1 MPTSLP
7 LIIPARASIS
17 EILSLEGVTA
27 VVGLIMPQS
36 WTDANVTVLGSPFGV
51 NFYDLHDGMPVTEL
65 MFACRPGVMVN
76 INPNRLRCCA
86 AIRLR
91 SGTHAVPIA
100 QAAARTFGVIV
111 EGDVPQ
117 PIPVRS
123 DDPEA

>member
-1 MPTSLP
+1 MPTSVP
-7 LIIPARASIS
+7 LIIPARESMS

-27 VVGLIMPQS
+27 VVGIIMPQS
-36 WTDANVTVLGSPFGV
+36 WTAANVTILGSPFGA
-51 NFYDLHDGMPVTEL
+51 NFYDLHDGLPGTEL
-65 MFACRPGVMVN
+65 MFNVRPGVMVN

-91 SGTHAVPIA
+91 SGTHNVPIV
-100 QAAARTFGVIV
+100 QAALRTFGIV
-111 EGDVPQ
+111 VESDVPE

>member
-1 MPTSLP
+1 MPASIP
-7 LIIPARASIS
+7 LIIPARASLS
-17 EILSLEGVTA
+17 DILSLEVVTA

-36 WTDANVTVLGSPFGV
+36 WTAANITVLGSPFGV

-91 SGTHAVPIA
+91 SGTHNAPIA
-100 QAAARTFGVIV
+100 QAAARTFGIVI
-111 EGDVPQ
+111 EGDSPLAVPML
-117 PIPVRS
+117 
-123 DDPEA
+123 DEPEA